1 MKLLKSYLLSIG
13 LYGLLFVILLLIV
26 SLVFAYTNISDNYL
40 NLFSYI
46 IIIIPSIVSS
56 FVLSK
61 KIKNKGLLLGIGN
74 NVICMIILL
83 FMYLSLYC
91 MLNNSFA
98 LTNTFYIY
106 LAISLFCGV
115 LGGVA
120 GVNV

>member
-83 FMYLSLYC
+83 FIYC